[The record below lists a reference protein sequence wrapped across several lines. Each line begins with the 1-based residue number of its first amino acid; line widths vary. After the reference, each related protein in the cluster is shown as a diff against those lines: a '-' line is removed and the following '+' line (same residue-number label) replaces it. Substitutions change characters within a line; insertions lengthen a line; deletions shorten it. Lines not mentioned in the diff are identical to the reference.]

1 MAQTCK
7 EQLADL
13 VVMALLRG
21 TSSGWR
27 EGHKPHRV
35 KPGEQSPASSKVPRE
50 QHMTGLSTQSSFA
63 ENNLGV
69 LMGMGL
75 TMKLSL
81 YLSCFFSFLS
91 ELGVLALPGV

>member
-1 MAQTCK
+1 
-7 EQLADL
+7 
-13 VVMALLRG
+13 
-21 TSSGWR
+21 
-27 EGHKPHRV
+27 
-35 KPGEQSPASSKVPRE
+35 
-50 QHMTGLSTQSSFA
+50 MTGLSTQSSFA